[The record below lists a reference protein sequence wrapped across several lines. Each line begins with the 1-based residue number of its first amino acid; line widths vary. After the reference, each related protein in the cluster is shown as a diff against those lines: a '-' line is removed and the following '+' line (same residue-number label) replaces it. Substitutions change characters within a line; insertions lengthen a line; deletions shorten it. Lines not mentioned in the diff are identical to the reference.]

1 MGNDLKQNIDKAKN
15 LEELK
20 SFLRHFKEEAKRWLG
35 LLEVGCKNA
44 KTDSCGLEDR
54 GAGE

>member
-20 SFLRHFKEEAKRWLG
+20 SFLRHFKEEAERWLG
-35 LLEVGCKNA
+35 LLELGCGNT
-44 KTDSCGLEDR
+44 KTDSGGLED
-54 GAGE
+54 GG